1 MAATIFC
8 GLLSI
13 AFTFKM
19 KQITWLWNNADLAG
33 ITLGFLALV
42 FGLQWL
48 KYQKQTNVKKN

>member
-19 KQITWLWNNADLAG
+19 KQVTGLWNNTDLAG

-48 KYQKQTNVKKN
+48 KYQKQTTGKKN